1 MRRIIFSKN
10 LLFYDSLYCQRNCKL
25 WVIENQHTHFKVCLH
40 IILGSLFCWKC
51 FYPFT
56 LLVKCHINNDES
68 SRRKMKYGSS
78 HEYHF
83 CISKVFKIQTKCLN
97 FEKSKIEE
105 KWLDGVY
112 ANIIRFFPIFFFIF
126 RKLFSWF
133 LIISGFARSARKIGI
148 MRHLGVF
155 FMHNVSDEIK
165 SEFLNPYQGF
175 PFIH

>member
-1 MRRIIFSKN
+1 MNFCAKNLHFSGENCKWDILGDFQTLCFMRRIIFSKN

-105 KWLDGVY
+105 KWLDGVH
-112 ANIIRFFPIFFFIF
+112 ANIIRFFPIFF
-126 RKLFSWF
+126 LFF
-133 LIISGFARSARKIGI
+133 ENCF
-148 MRHLGVF
+148 VDF
-155 FMHNVSDEIK
+155 
-165 SEFLNPYQGF
+165 
-175 PFIH
+175 